1 MANSDPILYSTE
13 GGLAQ
18 FKLRDMEGQ
27 PWLTQLEMAELYQ
40 TSNRYLCS
48 RGNMHGYSAA
58 DRHHIR
64 GALHLFLATLAAK
77 TPPSWQKTQ
86 WPERAGLQ
94 PRIRRRGFRLGR

>member
-48 RGNMHGYSAA
+48 TGEHAWIFCR
-58 DRHHIR
+58 
-64 GALHLFLATLAAK
+64 
-77 TPPSWQKTQ
+77 
-86 WPERAGLQ
+86 
-94 PRIRRRGFRLGR
+94 